1 MDRATVYTSEQGRSI
16 DFLFAQRATMI
27 GLAKLSQAAFGSN
40 TVVRGLAVTPNTPA
54 ALNVLVG
61 IGEIY
66 TMAQVDATTWGSL
79 GSDTTDIILKQGLN
93 MSTQTVSTPAP
104 STTGYSINYLIE
116 AQYQD
121 QDTNPVVLPFYNS
134 NNPQQ
139 PLNGQGGNGAPLPSQ
154 RQGVCVIQAKA
165 GVAAT
170 TGTQVTPSVDS
181 GWTALAVVTVANGQS
196 TVTSGN
202 ISIPAG
208 VPQVSSLLQMMQT
221 GSTQYA
227 ADTSTT
233 ANQITIA
240 LTPSIEA
247 YTDGQPLNFQA
258 ANNNT
263 GPCNINAGPGNIAL
277 NGAAGAF
284 QGGEIIAGKFY
295 EAVYRANTGTA
306 VVIGQS
312 GGALQVNLATEPEHA
327 AQFGQISGVVGGM
340 RNARMSVNAANAAA
354 TFLADE
360 IIVETALG
368 GLRYCLSGFNQTVN
382 LTGAGAGGMDTGT
395 GTAPASGYV
404 ALYAIY
410 DPTTKTAA
418 LLATNATSSAVGN
431 VYGGANMPTGYT
443 ASALVS
449 VWPTSPSKQFMS
461 GTQRDRKI
469 ALPAALA
476 LSTSTSAASFTV
488 FGTSTFPPN
497 AIEAKGAIEAIS
509 SVNSGMSLSI
519 ASDANGSGQQEVSG
533 YATAPYGLIG
543 AWSCLISQSQSLYYQ
558 TTNSSGTPTFTIT
571 TSGYSF

>member
-1 MDRATVYTSEQGRSI
+1 MDRATVYTQEQGRSV

-27 GLAKLSQAAFGSN
+27 GLGKLAQAAFGSN
-40 TVVRGLAVTPNTPA
+40 TIVRGLAVTPNSPT

-79 GSDTTDIILKQGLN
+79 GQDTTDIILKQGLN
-93 MSTQTVSTPAP
+93 MSAQTISTPAP
-104 STTGYSINYLIE
+104 STAGYSINYLIE

-154 RQGVCVIQAKA
+154 RQGVCVVQAKA

-170 TGTQVTPSVDS
+170 TGTQVTPTVDS

-196 TVTSGN
+196 TVTSSN
-202 ISIPAG
+202 ISAATG
-208 VPQVSSLLQMMQT
+208 VPQLTSLLQMMQT
-221 GSTQYA
+221 GSMAYA
-227 ADTSTT
+227 VDSSTT
-233 ANQITIA
+233 PNQISIA
-240 LTPSIEA
+240 LTPAITA
-247 YTDGQPLNFQA
+247 YVDGQEIAFKA
-258 ANNNT
+258 ANSNT
-263 GPCNINAGPGNIAL
+263 GACTINAGGGSVNL
-277 NGAAGAF
+277 VGSAGAL
-284 QGGEIIAGKFY
+284 QGGEVVAGRQY
-295 EAVYRANTGTA
+295 TA
-306 VVIGQS
+306 LYSASLGEFVLNSQA
-312 GGALQVNLATEPEHA
+312 GGALQIPNATQPQHAITA
-327 AQFGQISGVVGGM
+327 AQAAGVVGGM

-354 TFLADE
+354 TLLADE
-360 IIVETALG
+360 VIVETALG
-368 GLRYCLSGFNQTVN
+368 GTRYCLSSFNQTVN
-382 LTGAGAGGMDTGT
+382 LASTGAGGMDT

-410 DPTTKTAA
+410 NPTSKTAA
-418 LLATNATSSAVGN
+418 LLATNATSSAVAN
-431 VYGGANMPTGYT
+431 IYGGANMPAGYT

-449 VWPTSPSKQFMS
+449 VWPTNASKQFMVA
-461 GTQRDRKI
+461 TQRGRKI
-469 ALPAALA
+469 AFAAVLA
-476 LSTSTSAASFTV
+476 LSTSTNAASFTL

-497 AIEAKGAIEAIS
+497 AIEATGTIEALS

-533 YATAPYGLIG
+533 YSTAPYGLIC
-543 AWSCLISQSQSLYYQ
+543 AWSCLITQSQSLYYQ
-558 TTNSSGTPTFTIT
+558 TSNSAGTPTFTVV